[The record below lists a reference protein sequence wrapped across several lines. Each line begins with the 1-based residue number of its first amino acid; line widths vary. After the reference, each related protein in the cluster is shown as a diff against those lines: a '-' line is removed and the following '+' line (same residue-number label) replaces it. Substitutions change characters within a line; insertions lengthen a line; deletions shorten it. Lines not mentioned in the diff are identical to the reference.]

1 MEEVTRCQ
9 KGKSLVPSEY
19 IDGVYPGRMLRIWV
33 WVTVDSPDDCVCL
46 TVHSRLK
53 QEKQLDR
60 ICSTTARSSTVLRQG
75 IIIITI
81 MCIPPLQNQL
91 LLLLSFLFCLLSLSF
106 SLVEWVQHRSLSSL
120 SMHIECGWVDPR
132 LSYWRKRRVE
142 IVISMWTCTSI
153 SRTA

>member
-1 MEEVTRCQ
+1 MVF
-9 KGKSLVPSEY
+9 
-19 IDGVYPGRMLRIWV
+19 IPGEWRGPAC
-33 WVTVDSPDDCVCL
+33 VTVDSPDDRVCL

-53 QEKQLDR
+53 QEKQLAR

-91 LLLLSFLFCLLSLSF
+91 LLLLLLLLSFLFCLLSLSLCLF
-106 SLVEWVQHRSLSSL
+106 LSSLVECVQHRSLSSL